1 MESPKCDHKCY
12 FLTDLFFF
20 QTEHHIWNEL
30 MLNEELVRSVSAHHR
45 QQWSPRLPDLWPE
58 RDRALTLV
66 QRCVYVGLSE
76 AHDVFTDFMTAS
88 TISRPSPGA
97 LGRNVSCSRLGS
109 GPGIPSGVDV
119 SNSDKQLTGSPS
131 WAKNQPKSDHGRGRK
146 ILSGAVTLSLPRL
159 SRGMFLEYE
168 WESSVPRKL
177 THRKWETLS
186 VSPGP
191 SVINKSA
198 ASARLH
204 RCSQLF
210 WLDLCSGWS
219 VQSRADNGLKMI
231 RKCSDSQL
239 ELQQIN

>member
-1 MESPKCDHKCY
+1 MRSLLEVSQPITGSNDHPD
-12 FLTDLFFF
+12 FLTFDLNV
-20 QTEHHIWNEL
+20 TELSHSS
-30 MLNEELVRSVSAHHR
+30 SVVY
-45 QQWSPRLPDLWPE
+45 
-58 RDRALTLV
+58 TLGWV
-66 QRCVYVGLSE
+66 KHTTL
-76 AHDVFTDFMTAS
+76 FTDFMTAS
-88 TISRPSPGA
+88 TISCPSPGA

-159 SRGMFLEYE
+159 SCGMFLEYE
-168 WESSVPRKL
+168 WESSVPGKL
-177 THRKWETLS
+177 THRKWETPS

-219 VQSRADNGLKMI
+219 VQSRADDGLKMI
-231 RKCSDSQL
+231 RKCSDSWL